1 MLLASRRSEQTPI
14 DPWQR
19 KQEQQR
25 DIVGMQKQG
34 LPRRGEILKG
44 QGCGRLELGLFFII
58 FSPSLLI
65 SASPQSATA
74 PGTVQQEHPDCWSFP
89 NPPRAQNPLAQQ
101 QCQALGELFSP
112 PLDDN
117 QLGFAPSTLA
127 RDGS

>member
-1 MLLASRRSEQTPI
+1 M
-14 DPWQR
+14 WQA
-19 KQEQQR
+19 
-25 DIVGMQKQG
+25 GTG
-34 LPRRGEILKG
+34 A
-44 QGCGRLELGLFFII
+44 FFFI

-89 NPPRAQNPLAQQ
+89 NPPKAQNPLAQQ

-127 RDGS
+127 QDGS